1 MIRPPSAF
9 LTTPL
14 AHRGLHDRT
23 AGVIENSRS
32 AIAAAVEA
40 GYGIEIDLQISSDG
54 EAMVFHD
61 DLLDRV
67 TAETGRVNRLSAAAL
82 GQIELTDGGEGIP
95 TLQEVLEIVGG
106 RAPLL
111 VEIKDQSGC
120 LGAVDGRLERR
131 AAHLLATY
139 KGPVAL
145 MSFNPCS
152 VVVCAEAAPEIARGR
167 VTDHFSPEEWPGLTA
182 DRAAELNRIDDLDRL
197 GASFISHDHRDLSMP
212 AVEAAR
218 QSGRHILCWTTKS
231 PAEDKAARQIAENVT
246 FEAYAA

>member
-1 MIRPPSAF
+1 MIPLPSAF

-14 AHRGLHDRT
+14 AHRGLHDRA

-32 AIAAAVEA
+32 AVAAAVEA

-54 EAMVFHD
+54 EAIVFHD
-61 DLLDRV
+61 DVLDRV
-67 TAETGRVNRLSAAAL
+67 TAETGRVNRLSATAL
-82 GQIELTDGGEGIP
+82 GQVELTNGGEGIP
-95 TLQEVLEIVGG
+95 TLLEVLEIVDG

-120 LGAVDGRLERR
+120 LGKVDGRLERR
-131 AAHLLATY
+131 AARLLATY

-152 VVVCAEAAPEIARGR
+152 VAVCAKAAPDIPRGR
-167 VTDHFSPEEWPGLTA
+167 VTDFFSPEEWTNLTA
-182 DRAAELNRIDDLDRL
+182 ERAAELNRIDDLDSL
-197 GASFISHDHRDLSMP
+197 GASFISHDHRELSMP
-212 AVEAAR
+212 GVEAAR

-246 FEAYAA
+246 FETYAA